1 MNALPR
7 HNASSPGSPRGLRL
21 NFRESFHSKEYFKH
35 INTIETAVTH
45 QKG

>member
-1 MNALPR
+1 MNAVPR
-7 HNASSPGSPRGLRL
+7 HNASRTGNPRELRL
-21 NFRESFHSKEYFKH
+21 NFRESFRSKEYFKH